1 MSGITPDALTEALVS
16 ACSEYTEEVRAFV
29 EEGVEKIGEEAL
41 KEVKE
46 LAPIYKGDNKSTRK
60 GAYRRS
66 WTCDISKQ
74 RGVISAVVHAKDPHY
89 RLTHL
94 LENGHLNRDGTTRSK
109 AIPHISIANANAE
122 KKVNT
127 LLEDIE
133 NGTF

>member
-16 ACSEYTEEVRAFV
+16 ACSEYTEEVRTFV
-29 EEGVEKIGEEAL
+29 EESVERIGEETAE
-41 KEVKE
+41 EVRSI
-46 LAPIYKGDNKSTRK
+46 APVHEGDNKNTRK

-66 WTCDISKQ
+66 WTCDLSKQ
-74 RGVISAVVHAKDPHY
+74 RGVINAVVHAKAPHY

>member
-1 MSGITPDALTEALVS
+1 MSGITPNALTDALVS
-16 ACSEYTEEVRAFV
+16 ACSEYTEEVRTFV

-46 LAPIYKGDNKSTRK
+46 LAPIYEGDNKNTRK

-74 RGVISAVVHAKDPHY
+74 RGIINAVVHAKAPHY

-109 AIPHISIANANAE
+109 AIPHISIANASAE

-127 LLEDIE
+127 LLEDVE

>member
-1 MSGITPDALTEALVS
+1 MAGITPDAFTATLVA
-16 ACSEYTEEVRAFV
+16 ACSEYTEEVREHV
-29 EEGVEKIGEEAL
+29 ENGIKRIGEEAL

-46 LAPIYKGDNKSTRK
+46 LAPIYEGDNKNTRK

-74 RGVISAVVHAKDPHY
+74 RGVINAVVHAKDPHY

-109 AIPHISIANANAE
+109 AIPHISIANASAE
-122 KKVNT
+122 KKVST

>member
-1 MSGITPDALTEALVS
+1 MAGITPDALTDALVS

-46 LAPIYKGDNKSTRK
+46 LAPIYEGDNKNTRK

-66 WTCDISKQ
+66 WTCDLNKQ
-74 RGVISAVVHAKDPHY
+74 RGVINAVVHAKAPYY

-109 AIPHISIANANAE
+109 AIPHISIANASAE

>member
-1 MSGITPDALTEALVS
+1 MSGITPDALTDALVS

-46 LAPIYKGDNKSTRK
+46 LAPIYEGDNKNTRK

-74 RGVISAVVHAKDPHY
+74 RGVINAVVHAKVPHY

-109 AIPHISIANANAE
+109 AIPHISIANASAE
-122 KKVNT
+122 KKVST

>member
-1 MSGITPDALTEALVS
+1 MAGITPDALTEALVS
-16 ACSEYTEEVRAFV
+16 ACSEYTEEVRTFV
-29 EEGVEKIGEEAL
+29 EESVERIGEETAE
-41 KEVKE
+41 EVRSI
-46 LAPIYKGDNKSTRK
+46 APVYEGDSKNTRK

-74 RGVISAVVHAKDPHY
+74 RGVINAVVHAKAPHY

-122 KKVNT
+122 KKVND